1 MFHSVLIDN
10 YRLGPFLIGNEF
22 FSPSCSPFQVVY
34 NMMSHN
40 RREAI
45 KQTTAYRMVKLI
57 ALWMDQRF
65 LDPIIGVL
73 LPSVGDVLTSF
84 FSLPY
89 LYLSMVKIK
98 SIPLTLAI
106 IYNMLLDILIGL
118 IPFVGVVGDIFKRA
132 FARNALLI
140 EGYVEGRQAVIR
152 EVERKAVW
160 MALLIV
166 LFFFLIYWMIVSVVK
181 LSEWIISF
189 F

>member
-1 MFHSVLIDN
+1 
-10 YRLGPFLIGNEF
+10 
-22 FSPSCSPFQVVY
+22 
-34 NMMSHN
+34 MSHN

-106 IYNMLLDILIGL
+106 IYTICCLTSSSGSSPL
-118 IPFVGVVGDIFKRA
+118 
-132 FARNALLI
+132 
-140 EGYVEGRQAVIR
+140 
-152 EVERKAVW
+152 W
-160 MALLIV
+160 
-166 LFFFLIYWMIVSVVK
+166 
-181 LSEWIISF
+181 EW
-189 F
+189 

>member
-1 MFHSVLIDN
+1 
-10 YRLGPFLIGNEF
+10 
-22 FSPSCSPFQVVY
+22 
-34 NMMSHN
+34 
-40 RREAI
+40 
-45 KQTTAYRMVKLI
+45 
-57 ALWMDQRF
+57 
-65 LDPIIGVL
+65 
-73 LPSVGDVLTSF
+73 
-84 FSLPY
+84 
-89 LYLSMVKIK
+89 MVKIK

>member
-1 MFHSVLIDN
+1 MDGSAVLGSHHRCATAQCRRCID
-10 YRLGPFLIGNEF
+10 FLLF
-22 FSPSCSPFQVVY
+22 
-34 NMMSHN
+34 
-40 RREAI
+40 
-45 KQTTAYRMVKLI
+45 I
-57 ALWMDQRF
+57 AL
-65 LDPIIGVL
+65 
-73 LPSVGDVLTSF
+73 SVFEYGQDKEHS
-84 FSLPY
+84 PY
-89 LYLSMVKIK
+89 LGDYL
-98 SIPLTLAI
+98 
-106 IYNMLLDILIGL
+106 YNMLLDILIGL

-140 EGYVEGRQAVIR
+140 EGYVEGRQAIIR

>member
-1 MFHSVLIDN
+1 
-10 YRLGPFLIGNEF
+10 
-22 FSPSCSPFQVVY
+22 
-34 NMMSHN
+34 MMSHN

-84 FSLPY
+84 LSLPY